1 MKRYGQFKYLI
12 CPFLKPATTTAW
24 QRGEIVA
31 FNVHWY
37 DISQTPFFFMHWGLW
52 DQWGLNFFPIHIRM
66 LIRIMYDEVHFH
78 QLLANPC
85 SFASCEVFFSF
96 IFLVEKWFVLLS
108 SYLRF
113 RFLAIHQMNSSYLCL
128 TFFQKSENISNEV
141 CQSGQNKFVLLVLGV
156 VVKIS

>member
-1 MKRYGQFKYLI
+1 MMKFISTNY
-12 CPFLKPATTTAW
+12 W
-24 QRGEIVA
+24 QIHVA
-31 FNVHWY
+31 
-37 DISQTPFFFMHWGLW
+37 L
-52 DQWGLNFFPIHIRM
+52 
-66 LIRIMYDEVHFH
+66 
-78 QLLANPC
+78 LLAR
-85 SFASCEVFFSF
+85 FSF
-96 IFLVEKWFVLLS
+96 LFFLVEKWFVLLS